1 MAFSQRKTAQGFR
14 VVSLNLTP
22 AQVAARE
29 ILLERSTRNVLLF
42 APNGGGHR
50 APGVDFV
57 FSENRRIAWAG
68 TELDGRLEAGE
79 TVSLI
84 VDA

>member
-57 FSENRRIAWAG
+57 FDGRKINWLG

>member
-1 MAFSQRKTAQGFR
+1 M
-14 VVSLNLTP
+14 SLNLTP
-22 AQVAARE
+22 AHIQARE
-29 ILLERSTRNVLLF
+29 ILLDKKTKNVLLF

-68 TELDGRLEAGE
+68 TELDGRLEVGE